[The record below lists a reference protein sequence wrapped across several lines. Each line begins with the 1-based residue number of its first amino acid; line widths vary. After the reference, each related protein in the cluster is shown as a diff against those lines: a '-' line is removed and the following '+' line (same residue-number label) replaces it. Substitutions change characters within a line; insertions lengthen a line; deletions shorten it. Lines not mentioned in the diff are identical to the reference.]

1 MTDVLRKCSRCH
13 GSFQVSVF
21 GLKRNRFR
29 YKTCKRCRSNHA
41 IDNTEILQNN
51 IEIINNN
58 ESTPVLRRQPDEHMN
73 SRNKIK
79 TVHEW
84 NQIMDSMID
93 SDDER
98 DVKKS
103 LTEPEQKSVLTDV
116 MKEFLSTQCMLG
128 MDLESIKPNID
139 TKTFKD
145 LEE

>member
-13 GSFQVSVF
+13 GSFQISVF
-21 GLKRNRFR
+21 GLKRNGFR
-29 YKTCKRCRSNHA
+29 YKTCKRCRSNHV
-41 IDNTEILQNN
+41 IDNTENLHSNS
-51 IEIINNN
+51 EIINN
-58 ESTPVLRRQPDEHMN
+58 PVLRRQPDEHMN

-98 DVKKS
+98 DVKKP
-103 LTEPEQKSVLTDV
+103 LTEHEQQSVLTDV
-116 MKEFLSTQCMLG
+116 MKEFLTTQCMLG